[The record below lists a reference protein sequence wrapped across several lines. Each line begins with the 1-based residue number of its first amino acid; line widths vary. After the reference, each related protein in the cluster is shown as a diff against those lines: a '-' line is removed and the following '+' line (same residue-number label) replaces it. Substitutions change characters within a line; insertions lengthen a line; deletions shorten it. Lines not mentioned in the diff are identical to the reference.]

1 MAVTG
6 SALYAD
12 SFVDL
17 VVIDI
22 GDMNNIREIGRLEDI
37 LPYTVPPTGNDLP
50 MAYVDEDKGLVAGWE
65 QKVIKERIY
74 DQPEVYPYYRTGSMT
89 EDFVKFTSLSSGGVS
104 SSGVGFGGSMAR
116 IGIKDKVLYLLDNS
130 NLRIFDITVKSSPGL
145 LVNMFA
151 GSGIETM
158 FLTNKNMF
166 LGTTT
171 GMIIYDIAN
180 PLTPV
185 RLSTYNHLRSC
196 DPVVVDD
203 TLAYVT
209 LRTGTNCGGSINAL
223 DVVNIKN
230 LSSPKVV
237 WSYPMVNPHGLGK
250 DDNLLFICDGT
261 AGLKVY
267 DASDPKTITSNLLY
281 SYPNIR
287 AYDVIPTGTV
297 LVLISDEGLFQYSY
311 SNIQNI
317 SLLST
322 IPIVK
327 VD

>member
-1 MAVTG
+1 M
-6 SALYAD
+6 
-12 SFVDL
+12 
-17 VVIDI
+17 
-22 GDMNNIREIGRLEDI
+22 
-37 LPYTVPPTGNDLP
+37 
-50 MAYVDEDKGLVAGWE
+50 
-65 QKVIKERIY
+65 
-74 DQPEVYPYYRTGSMT
+74 MT
-89 EDFVKFTSLSSGGVS
+89 EDFVKFSNASSSGGVS

-130 NLRIFDITVKSSPGL
+130 NLRIFDITTKSTPGL
-145 LVNMFA
+145 LANINA
-151 GSGIETM
+151 GWGIETL
-158 FLTNKNMF
+158 FLTDKNMF
-166 LGTTT
+166 MGTTT
-171 GMIIYDIAN
+171 GMIIWDIKN
-180 PLTPV
+180 PQAPV

-196 DPVVVDD
+196 DPVIVDD

-209 LRTGTNCGGSINAL
+209 LRTGTNCGGSVNAL

-250 DDNLLFICDGT
+250 DGDLLFICDGT

-267 DASDPKTITSNLLY
+267 NASDPKTITSNLIY
-281 SYPNIR
+281 SYPNIK
-287 AYDVIPTGTV
+287 AYDVIPIGTV

-327 VD
+327 VN